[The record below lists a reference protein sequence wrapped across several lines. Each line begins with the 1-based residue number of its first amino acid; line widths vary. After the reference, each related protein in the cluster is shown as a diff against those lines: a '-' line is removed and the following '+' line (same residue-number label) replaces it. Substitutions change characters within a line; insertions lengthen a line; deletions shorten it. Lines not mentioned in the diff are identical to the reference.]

1 VRCVQN
7 GEISPP
13 PKIDPPV
20 ENLPGNRT
28 VIVNATVTSS
38 DAEKKQDQKNPPKF
52 DTSKELPPPPIVES
66 GPIPQRTRRPRYDT
80 QVTVVNTADS
90 ESPDGREYSE
100 YESFVNDAVEDD
112 FEAANSNPVEEIP
125 SSENALTDPL
135 GANIVEMMKTQESS
149 DTYPATIF
157 EFYDYFKRKKLTSLR
172 TLVRTVFSCPK
183 TLALSFRLDDNEEND
198 VTDINSHDWD
208 GLLRIYEVID
218 EHPLLEEAVRN
229 SITILCCHHC
239 FSENWKPFPVG
250 YRVVALLKLLLN
262 PYLGNESYFDQGC
275 KNLNSKKNLFTFN
288 HNYM

>member
-1 VRCVQN
+1 M
-7 GEISPP
+7 
-13 PKIDPPV
+13 
-20 ENLPGNRT
+20 ENLTGNRT
-28 VIVNATVTSS
+28 VIVNATVTQN
-38 DAEKKQDQKNPPKF
+38 DPEEEVKEEQTEKAKKF

-66 GPIPQRTRRPRYDT
+66 SPIPQRTRRPRYDT
-80 QVTVVNTADS
+80 QVTVVNTAES
-90 ESPDGREYSE
+90 ESPDGREYAE

-112 FEAANSNPVEEIP
+112 FEAANPVDEIL
-125 SSENALTDPL
+125 SSEALTDPL

-157 EFYDYFKRKKLTSLR
+157 EFYDYYKRKKLTSLR

-183 TLALSFRLDDNEEND
+183 TLALSFRLDDNEDND

-229 SITILCCHHC
+229 SITILSCHHC
-239 FSENWKPFPVG
+239 FSDNWKPFPVG

-262 PYLGNESYFDQGC
+262 PYLGNESYFEKGC
-275 KNLNSKKNLFTFN
+275 KILICLFFYN
-288 HNYM
+288 